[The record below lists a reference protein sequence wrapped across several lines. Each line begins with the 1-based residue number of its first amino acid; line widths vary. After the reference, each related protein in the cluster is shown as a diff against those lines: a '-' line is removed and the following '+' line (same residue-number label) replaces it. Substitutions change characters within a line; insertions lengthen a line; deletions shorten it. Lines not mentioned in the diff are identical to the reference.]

1 MFKVRLY
8 GYFRVECCKPCAEVE
23 LKDNED
29 VESLYYYIV
38 RNIDYDCFSRDEIYE
53 LLQVESSSCL
63 EMLEDLINKGFIYR
77 YVISLD
83 MRIKY
88 KGG

>member
-8 GYFRVECCKPCAEVE
+8 GYFRAECCKPLVEVE

-38 RNIDYDCFSRDEIYE
+38 RNIDYDCFSRDELYE
-53 LLQVESSSCL
+53 LLQVESSSCVD
-63 EMLEDLINKGFIYR
+63 MLEDLINKGFIYR
-77 YVISLD
+77 YVID
-83 MRIKY
+83 FEIKIE
-88 KGG
+88 

>member
-8 GYFRVECCKPCAEVE
+8 GYFRAECSKPRVEVE

-38 RNIDYDCFSRDEIYE
+38 RNIDYDCFSRDELYE
-53 LLQVESSSCL
+53 LLQVESSSCVD
-63 EMLEDLINKGFIYR
+63 MLEDLINKGFIYR
-77 YVISLD
+77 YVVD
-83 MRIKY
+83 FGIKVEN
-88 KGG
+88 KGD